1 MSPEHDAS
9 APHDDGESVLVVGA
23 GGVAHPAVIALATAG
38 VRRIVVCDDDRV
50 ERTNLHRQIL
60 FSEADVGEPKLDAL
74 AERAAALA
82 APGVVIETRA
92 TRFLPSTALDLL
104 SGISVV
110 LDACDNFATRF
121 LVADAAHRAGVP
133 SVHGAAVRW
142 TATAMASP
150 AAGKPCYRCLFEDLP
165 DGDAPDCAT
174 AGVVGPVC
182 GVAGGLAAELV
193 LRILRPPPPSRGRRD
208 GGSAFGF
215 VTSFDGLTDRLRVV
229 RVKPRP
235 GCELCGEGAVLP
247 DLAPHRYAGPSC
259 DAEGGT

>member
-1 MSPEHDAS
+1 MSAQVAPEC
-9 APHDDGESVLVVGA
+9 VLVVGA

-38 VRRIVVCDDDRV
+38 VQRIIVCDDDRV
-50 ERTNLHRQIL
+50 ERSNLHRQIL
-60 FSEADVGEPKLDAL
+60 FSEADVGEPKLEAL
-74 AERAAALA
+74 AERASALA

-92 TRFLPSTALDLL
+92 IRFLPATALALL
-104 SGISVV
+104 DGVTVV

-150 AAGKPCYRCLFEDLP
+150 AAGRPCYRCLFEDLP
-165 DGDAPDCAT
+165 EGDAPDCAT

-182 GVAGGLAAELV
+182 GVAGGLAADLV
-193 LRILRPPPPSRGRRD
+193 LRILRPAEPGGRLSPY
-208 GGSAFGF
+208 GIVA
-215 VTSFDGLTDRLRVV
+215 TFDGLTDHLRVV

-235 GCELCGEGAVLP
+235 GCELCADGASLP
-247 DLAPHRYAGPSC
+247 DLAVHRYAGPSC
-259 DAEGGT
+259 DA

>member
-1 MSPEHDAS
+1 MSS
-9 APHDDGESVLVVGA
+9 ARTPRESVLVVGA
-23 GGVAHPAVIALATAG
+23 GGVAHPAVIALASAG
-38 VRRIVVCDDDRV
+38 VGRIVICDDDVVDRS
-50 ERTNLHRQIL
+50 NLHRQIL
-60 FSEADVGEPKLDAL
+60 FSEADVGELKTEAL
-74 AERAAALA
+74 AERAAAL
-82 APGVVIETRA
+82 GDSSVVVETKK

-104 SGISVV
+104 DGIAVV

-150 AAGKPCYRCLFEDLP
+150 ASGKPCYRCLFEDLP
-165 DGDAPDCAT
+165 EGDAPDCAT

-182 GVAGGLAAELV
+182 GVAGGLAADLV
-193 LRILRPPPPSRGRRD
+193 LRILRPGTDVP
-208 GGSAFGF
+208 SAFG
-215 VTSFDGLTDRLRVV
+215 VVATFDGLTDHLRVV

-235 GCELCGEGAVLP
+235 GCELCGAGASMP

-259 DAEGGT
+259 EA

>member
-1 MSPEHDAS
+1 VS
-9 APHDDGESVLVVGA
+9 AADPVRESVLVVGA
-23 GGVAHPAVIALATAG
+23 GGVAHPAVIALASAG
-38 VRRIVVCDDDRV
+38 VRRIVICDDDVV

-82 APGVVIETRA
+82 GPSVVIETKK

-104 SGISVV
+104 DGVSVV

-150 AAGKPCYRCLFEDLP
+150 ASGKPCYRCLFEDLP
-165 DGDAPDCAT
+165 EGDAPDCAT

-193 LRILRPPPPSRGRRD
+193 LRILRPAAGIP
-208 GGSAFGF
+208 SAFG
-215 VTSFDGLTDRLRVV
+215 VVATFDGLTDHLRVV
-229 RVKPRP
+229 QVKPRP
-235 GCELCGEGAVLP
+235 GCALCGAGAVVP

-259 DAEGGT
+259 DA